1 MPRVKQVA
9 KKSKQPP
16 PLHHNEASEKPKKRV
31 FSSNTQQM
39 RDIRKQQRS
48 TALLIKKKPFFRR
61 ARVVI
66 NKFNNGGS
74 FNWTNNAQM
83 TLIEAAQQF
92 LIKRF
97 EHAQKM
103 PRNRKQVILQAGDMK
118 MVRDLRE
125 RTIDNDI
132 DIVLDTI
139 VKVR

>member
-1 MPRVKQVA
+1 MGRIKQVA
-9 KKSKQPP
+9 NKSKQPP
-16 PLHHNEASEKPKKRV
+16 PADKQTSEKPKKRV
-31 FSSNTQQM
+31 FSSNTLQM

-66 NKFNNGGS
+66 NKFNNGGA

-103 PRNRKQVILQAGDMK
+103 PRNRKQVILKGQDMQL
-118 MVRDLRE
+118 VRDIRE
-125 RTIDNDI
+125 RPIDNNI
-132 DIVLDTI
+132 DLVLDTVVKI
-139 VKVR
+139 V